1 MTAPGDPAASTPPDA
16 PTYPQ
21 TARQPTQPGDMGV
34 DDSAAATLATAQRAN
49 PAALDA
55 QVEDRLLTPAAV
67 AGKFLVR
74 LDNVMQWIESG
85 KLPSV
90 QTPRGPRV
98 ATSALNTFAETAYR
112 RENHAGI
119 NHGLHSRPDE
129 PAQNSFLP
137 VPVSGL
143 PGQDVQD
150 PRWPFPPA

>member
-1 MTAPGDPAASTPPDA
+1 MTAPRDTAPNTPPEA

-21 TARQPTQPGDMGV
+21 TARQPTEPGYLGV
-34 DDSAAATLATAQRAN
+34 DAPAAETLATAQREH
-49 PAALDA
+49 PARLDA

-74 LDNVMQWIESG
+74 LDSVMQWIESG
-85 KLPSV
+85 TLPSV

-98 ATSALNTFAETAYR
+98 RTSALEAFADTAYR
-112 RENHAGI
+112 RENHPGI

-129 PAQNSFLP
+129 PAQSSFLP

-143 PGQDVQD
+143 PGQTVED